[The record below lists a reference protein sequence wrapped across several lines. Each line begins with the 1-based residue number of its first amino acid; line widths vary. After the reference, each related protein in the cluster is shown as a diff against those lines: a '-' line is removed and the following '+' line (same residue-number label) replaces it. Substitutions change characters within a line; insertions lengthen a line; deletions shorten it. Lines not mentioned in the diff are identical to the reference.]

1 MCSRSRARRS
11 VSRSNPA
18 TAGSTMRQVSQRL
31 PWPQAGSGLR
41 RESEAEEGA
50 QAREVVVEDGP
61 APGHALVE
69 DGELAAADGGGDVAQ
84 AAVVADLRVLVVEHG
99 LAPAWR
105 APAPGRSPPPSG
117 RAACRRTAMLD
128 FKT

>member
-1 MCSRSRARRS
+1 MGVQRGRLSMCSRSRARRS

-41 RESEAEEGA
+41 RESEAGGGAPGRGGGGGVDEE
-50 QAREVVVEDGP
+50 AR

-84 AAVVADLRVLVVEHG
+84 AAVVADLRVLVVGHG
-99 LAPAWR
+99 LAPDR
-105 APAPGRSPPPSG
+105 KSTRLNSSHSQI
-117 RAACRRTAMLD
+117 
-128 FKT
+128 